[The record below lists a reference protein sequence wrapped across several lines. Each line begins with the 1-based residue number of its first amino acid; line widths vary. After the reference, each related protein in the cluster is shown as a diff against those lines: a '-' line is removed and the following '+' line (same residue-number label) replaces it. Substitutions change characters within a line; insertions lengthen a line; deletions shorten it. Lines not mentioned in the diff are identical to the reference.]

1 MMRIMNNRVGA
12 RWNFRVI
19 TARFECRA
27 APALRRG
34 GLRAGIGRSL
44 PLAVGLFL
52 LSVQVNAQQRMTL
65 DECVDRAVQSNFGI
79 QVAGMQTQQAANNVT
94 VAPFVP
100 TLTGTAQQNRTTE
113 EKTADGR
120 AVNTLGAGVSLTWR
134 LFDGLGMFATH
145 NLQRE
150 QLNVSQLQMRD
161 ELEVLVS
168 DIMKQYYLLISLHN
182 QVSLARELMDL
193 SQLRYKEALDK
204 AEIGSASKLEMRLAK
219 IDLNADSSNL
229 IKQEEALRVAYI
241 QMNRMM
247 NSPLSDRGYVN
258 DTILLREQL
267 AREDLMRWA
276 DENNVSVLM
285 ARAGVRIADLDY
297 KLARAARYP
306 TLDFSAGY
314 NINATDRP
322 NFSGT
327 FSNSNGVNWGFDLGV
342 NIFNGLETNRKLKNA
357 RLDRSISETSLSDTE
372 LAVRSELEQLY
383 INYLNNLQLIDFERE
398 NADVA
403 RMNLEAAMLRY
414 KVGDLSGIDF
424 RNIQQQYLEA
434 VDRKIDV
441 IYQAKI
447 SEVSLLTLAGQL

>member
-12 RWNFRVI
+12 RAGKTERSES
-19 TARFECRA
+19 A
-27 APALRRG
+27 ALRRG

-44 PLAVGLFL
+44 PLAIGLFL

>member
-12 RWNFRVI
+12 RAGKTERSES
-19 TARFECRA
+19 A
-27 APALRRG
+27 ALRRG
-34 GLRAGIGRSL
+34 GLRTGIGRSL

>member
-1 MMRIMNNRVGA
+1 
-12 RWNFRVI
+12 
-19 TARFECRA
+19 
-27 APALRRG
+27 
-34 GLRAGIGRSL
+34 
-44 PLAVGLFL
+44 
-52 LSVQVNAQQRMTL
+52 MTL

>member
-1 MMRIMNNRVGA
+1 
-12 RWNFRVI
+12 
-19 TARFECRA
+19 
-27 APALRRG
+27 
-34 GLRAGIGRSL
+34 
-44 PLAVGLFL
+44 
-52 LSVQVNAQQRMTL
+52 MTL

-372 LAVRSELEQLY
+372 LAGRSELEQLY

>member
-1 MMRIMNNRVGA
+1 
-12 RWNFRVI
+12 
-19 TARFECRA
+19 
-27 APALRRG
+27 
-34 GLRAGIGRSL
+34 
-44 PLAVGLFL
+44 
-52 LSVQVNAQQRMTL
+52 MTL

-100 TLTGTAQQNRTTE
+100 TLTGTAQQNRTIE

>member
-1 MMRIMNNRVGA
+1 M
-12 RWNFRVI
+12 
-19 TARFECRA
+19 
-27 APALRRG
+27 
-34 GLRAGIGRSL
+34 
-44 PLAVGLFL
+44 
-52 LSVQVNAQQRMTL
+52 NAQQRMTL

-100 TLTGTAQQNRTTE
+100 TLTGTAQQNRTIE

>member
-1 MMRIMNNRVGA
+1 MMRIMNNRFG
-12 RWNFRVI
+12 
-19 TARFECRA
+19 TRA
-27 APALRRG
+27 GKTERSESAALRRG

-44 PLAVGLFL
+44 PLAIGLFL

>member
-1 MMRIMNNRVGA
+1 M
-12 RWNFRVI
+12 
-19 TARFECRA
+19 
-27 APALRRG
+27 
-34 GLRAGIGRSL
+34 
-44 PLAVGLFL
+44 
-52 LSVQVNAQQRMTL
+52 
-65 DECVDRAVQSNFGI
+65 
-79 QVAGMQTQQAANNVT
+79 
-94 VAPFVP
+94 
-100 TLTGTAQQNRTTE
+100 
-113 EKTADGR
+113 
-120 AVNTLGAGVSLTWR
+120 
-134 LFDGLGMFATH
+134 
-145 NLQRE
+145 
-150 QLNVSQLQMRD
+150 
-161 ELEVLVS
+161 
-168 DIMKQYYLLISLHN
+168 
-182 QVSLARELMDL
+182 
-193 SQLRYKEALDK
+193 RYKEALDK

>member
-12 RWNFRVI
+12 RAGKTERSES
-19 TARFECRA
+19 A
-27 APALRRG
+27 ALRRG

-383 INYLNNLQLIDFERE
+383 INYLNNFQLISFERE
-398 NADVA
+398 NADLA

>member
-1 MMRIMNNRVGA
+1 M
-12 RWNFRVI
+12 
-19 TARFECRA
+19 
-27 APALRRG
+27 
-34 GLRAGIGRSL
+34 
-44 PLAVGLFL
+44 
-52 LSVQVNAQQRMTL
+52 NAQQRMTL

>member
-1 MMRIMNNRVGA
+1 MAI
-12 RWNFRVI
+12 
-19 TARFECRA
+19 
-27 APALRRG
+27 
-34 GLRAGIGRSL
+34 
-44 PLAVGLFL
+44 GLFL
-52 LSVQVNAQQRMTL
+52 LLVQVNAQQRMTL

>member
-12 RWNFRVI
+12 RAGKTERSES
-19 TARFECRA
+19 A
-27 APALRRG
+27 ALRRG

-383 INYLNNLQLIDFERE
+383 INYLNNFQLINFERE
-398 NADVA
+398 NADLA

>member
-1 MMRIMNNRVGA
+1 
-12 RWNFRVI
+12 
-19 TARFECRA
+19 
-27 APALRRG
+27 
-34 GLRAGIGRSL
+34 
-44 PLAVGLFL
+44 
-52 LSVQVNAQQRMTL
+52 MTL

-434 VDRKIDV
+434 VDHKIDV

>member
-1 MMRIMNNRVGA
+1 
-12 RWNFRVI
+12 
-19 TARFECRA
+19 
-27 APALRRG
+27 
-34 GLRAGIGRSL
+34 
-44 PLAVGLFL
+44 
-52 LSVQVNAQQRMTL
+52 MTL

-134 LFDGLGMFATH
+134 LFDGLGMFATY

>member
-12 RWNFRVI
+12 RAGKTERSES
-19 TARFECRA
+19 A
-27 APALRRG
+27 ALRRG

-120 AVNTLGAGVSLTWR
+120 AVNMLGAGVSLTWR

>member
-12 RWNFRVI
+12 RAGKTERSES
-19 TARFECRA
+19 A
-27 APALRRG
+27 ALRRG

-357 RLDRSISETSLSDTE
+357 RLDRSIS
-372 LAVRSELEQLY
+372 
-383 INYLNNLQLIDFERE
+383 
-398 NADVA
+398 
-403 RMNLEAAMLRY
+403 
-414 KVGDLSGIDF
+414 
-424 RNIQQQYLEA
+424 
-434 VDRKIDV
+434 
-441 IYQAKI
+441 
-447 SEVSLLTLAGQL
+447 